1 MSWYYYPPRKK
12 MVVKDGIRAQSKRGD
27 FGDSWWAKRW
37 NQTLGEYNMGERLG
51 RGRSYARNG
60 RIKSINIQKGLVT
73 AVVYGSS
80 KYKVRIS
87 IDMIPTQTWEI
98 ITKKIFSTPVIAAK
112 LLAGE
117 MHEDMEEI
125 FTKSGVRLFPKLNNI
140 ETDCT
145 CPDWANPCKHIAAVY
160 LILGEEFD
168 RDPFLL
174 FKMRGMER
182 EEMLKMAG
190 LQDMSPNKNAK
201 KDKKSKEPEFIEL
214 DGFWGS
220 HAKMAEPEVESIPAV
235 HAALVKNL
243 GSFPFWRSEEN
254 FIESMESIYQ
264 KASELGIRALAGD
277 PSEND
282 QGQ

>member
-12 MVVKDGIRAQSKRGD
+12 MAVKDGIRAQSKRGD

-37 NQTLGEYNMGERLG
+37 NQTLGEYDMGERLG

-60 RIKSINIQKGLVT
+60 RTKSINIQNGLVT
-73 AVVYGSS
+73 AVVYGSD
-80 KYKVRIS
+80 KYKIKIS
-87 IDMIPTQTWEI
+87 IDMISAQAWKT
-98 ITKKIFSTPVIAAK
+98 ITTKIFSTPAVAAK
-112 LLAGE
+112 LLAAE
-117 MHEDMEEI
+117 MHENMEEI
-125 FTKSGVRLFPKLNNI
+125 FTKSGVRLFPRLNEI

-174 FKMRGMER
+174 FKIRGMER
-182 EEMLKMAG
+182 EKMLKIAG
-190 LQDMSPNKNAK
+190 LQDMSPNKNDK
-201 KDKKSKEPEFIEL
+201 RGKKSKEPEFIGL

-220 HAKMAEPEVESIPAV
+220 HGKTAGPEGASIPAV

-254 FIESMESIYQ
+254 FIESMEAIYQ

-282 QGQ
+282 